1 MCHAFD
7 VWSQALIVT
16 FEFFHPISGGDE
28 CFICVQRLYEVVDG
42 TFAYNGVTLV
52 SACLSCDEC

>member
-1 MCHAFD
+1 MWHAFD

-16 FEFFHPISGGDE
+16 FEFFHPISGVDE

-42 TFAYNGVTLV
+42 TFVYHGVTLV
-52 SACLSCDEC
+52 SACLSCV